1 MVDKKKYPSVWLPNP
16 EGPTVTKNSKWRSEA
31 VYDGP
36 PLKSIPDS
44 MPYGTVYR
52 VEGHPYWVVDYY
64 DGNDRLI
71 KGVSTGTT
79 DSDAAIDHKQMMEGE
94 PSNKDKVKEG
104 KHKNY
109 HISERS
115 PFSEMRMKAYES
127 ASRAK
132 RGLPRLPGFL
142 GLLTAGALAPWED
155 IMADPLQEGVKYG
168 VGAATGLDVNKA
180 ISDPRRLQP
189 GRIGATLAQDT
200 LSGIAPL
207 LSSDNIPQEPYY
219 GMGRQRG
226 LLDTG
231 HPGIGRERQ
240 KRRTNIWT

>member
-79 DSDAAIDHKQMMEGE
+79 DSDTAIDHKRMMEGE

-109 HISERS
+109 HISQRS
-115 PFSEMRMKAYES
+115 PFSEMRIKAYEL

-132 RGLPRLPGFL
+132 RGLPAGL
-142 GLLTAGALAPWED
+142 GLVAGGLLAPWDE
-155 IMADPLQEGVKYG
+155 IRADPLGKGVEYG
-168 VGAATGLDVNKA
+168 VASATGLDAPQFKKDY
-180 ISDPRRLQP
+180 S
-189 GRIGATLAQDT
+189 DT
-200 LSGIAPL
+200 LKRVTGQTFGEKWGESGDWWRKKL
-207 LSSDNIPQEPYY
+207 DNIFRP
-219 GMGRQRG
+219 
-226 LLDTG
+226 
-231 HPGIGRERQ
+231 
-240 KRRTNIWT
+240 